1 MERLTEQQ
9 RELIKKMSKERLMLK
24 LIKIGRDEEEI
35 MTMDRQQ
42 MLTAWAEAVADGR
55 DQPVAQRGEE
65 EEERFAFER
74 QKHDDEVALRREQF
88 EMEHE

>member
-1 MERLTEQQ
+1 
-9 RELIKKMSKERLMLK
+9 MLK

-55 DQPVAQRGEE
+55 DHPVAQRGEE
-65 EEERFAFER
+65 EEERFGFER

-88 EMEHE
+88 EWSVNE